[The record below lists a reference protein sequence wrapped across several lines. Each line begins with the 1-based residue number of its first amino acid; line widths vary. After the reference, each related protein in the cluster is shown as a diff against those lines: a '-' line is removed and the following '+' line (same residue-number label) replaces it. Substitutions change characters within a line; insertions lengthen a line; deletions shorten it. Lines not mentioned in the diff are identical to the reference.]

1 MTAKPPVGPSSARS
15 RATAAPCGR
24 AARRAAADRRKAARA

>member
-24 AARRAAADRRKAARA
+24 AAADRRKAARA